1 MWFPP
6 VPPPLPPPLD
16 PDPPDGLEHTV
27 LRGEELWIHYPDGRW
42 KLLIWPTPGWKE
54 DDDV

>member
-1 MWFPP
+1 LFW
-6 VPPPLPPPLD
+6 PPPID
-16 PDPPDGLEHTV
+16 PKPPDGLEHTV

-42 KLLIWPTPGWKE
+42 KLLIHPTPGWKE